1 MANTALTEEGMRVKI
16 VSAGVFSIVLALA
29 VGCSSDGNSNSL
41 DLGGGG
47 TNQVVVAKGGNTPH
61 FDPDVIK
68 VPAGTEVTFT
78 FKNDDSRVHNFT
90 VSYLGVDVDAQ
101 PGQSVP
107 VKLTAPDRGTLNFY
121 DKRDQG
127 EGLSGKIEVS

>member
-1 MANTALTEEGMRVKI
+1 MRVKI
-16 VSAGVFSIVLALA
+16 VSAGVLSMVLALA
-29 VGCSSDGNSNSL
+29 VGCSSDSSDSL
-41 DLGGGG
+41 DLAGGG
-47 TNQVVVAKGGNTPH
+47 TTQVVVAKGGNTPH

-78 FKNDDSRVHNFT
+78 FKNDDNRVHNFT
-90 VSYLGVDVDAQ
+90 VSFLGVDVDAQ

-127 EGLSGKIEVS
+127 EGMSGKIEVS

>member
-16 VSAGVFSIVLALA
+16 VSAGVLSIVLALA
-29 VGCSSDGNSNSL
+29 VGCSSDSGNSL
-41 DLGGGG
+41 DLGESGG
-47 TNQVVVAKGGNTPH
+47 TRVVAAKGGNTPH

-68 VPAGTEVTFT
+68 VAAGTEVTFT
-78 FKNDDSRVHNFT
+78 FKNDDNKVHNFT
-90 VSYLGVDVDAQ
+90 VSYLGIDVDAQ

-121 DKRDQG
+121 DKRNQG